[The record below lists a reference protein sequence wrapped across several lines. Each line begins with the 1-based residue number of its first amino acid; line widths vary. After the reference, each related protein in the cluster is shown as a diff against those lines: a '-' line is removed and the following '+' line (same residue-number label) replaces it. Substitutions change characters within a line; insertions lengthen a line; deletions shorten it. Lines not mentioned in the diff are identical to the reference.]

1 MPLYPA
7 FLDLNDRLVLVV
19 GGGRVAA
26 RKVAS
31 LLEAGARVRLV
42 APELAPETRAL
53 AENQRVEHLARAFEA
68 RDLAGVWLVISAT
81 DQPEVNREVADRAR
95 DRGVFAN
102 LVEQPEL
109 GSFLVPASLSRGD
122 LTLAVSTGG
131 ASPAAARR
139 LRQRLEREYGPE
151 WGPYLRLL
159 RAIRAKVVNKADCQ
173 EGNRPIF
180 YALVDSGLFEQV
192 AAANPA
198 GVEEVL
204 AEVLGP
210 GFTLADLGLTA
221 EDLAGEQS

>member
-1 MPLYPA
+1 MRVEYGFPPSTPGVSLA
-7 FLDLNDRLVLVV
+7 VV
-19 GGGRVAA
+19 SRFSGPERPPGAGGGRGTGGRAQGGLAA
-26 RKVAS
+26 GGRGPGCAWWPRSWLRKP
-31 LLEAGARVRLV
+31 
-42 APELAPETRAL
+42 APWPKTSGWSTWP
-53 AENQRVEHLARAFEA
+53 RAFEA

-173 EGNRPIF
+173 EGNPPHILRPG
-180 YALVDSGLFEQV
+180 GLRPV
-192 AAANPA
+192 RA
-198 GVEEVL
+198 G
-204 AEVLGP
+204 GRRQP
-210 GFTLADLGLTA
+210 RRG
-221 EDLAGEQS
+221 

>member
-1 MPLYPA
+1 MLLYPA
-7 FLDLNDRLVLVV
+7 FLDLGDRLVLVV

-26 RKVAS
+26 RKVNS

-53 AENQRVEHLARAFEA
+53 ADSERVEYLARGFEA
-68 RDLAGVWLVISAT
+68 HDLEGVWLVISAT
-81 DQPEVNREVADRAR
+81 DQPEVNREVADQAKAK
-95 DRGVFAN
+95 GVFVN
-102 LVEQPEL
+102 LVAQPEL
-109 GSFLVPASLSRGD
+109 GSFFVPASLRRGD

-139 LRQRLEREYGPE
+139 LRQRLERDYGPS

-159 RAIRAKVVNKADCQ
+159 RAIRARVVNKADCEQ
-173 EGNRPIF
+173 GHRPIF

-192 AAANPA
+192 AAANAA
-198 GVEEVL
+198 GVEAVL

-210 GFTLADLGLTA
+210 GFTLTDLGLTA
-221 EDLAGEQS
+221 EDLAGEEL

>member
-1 MPLYPA
+1 LPLYPA

-26 RKVAS
+26 RKLAS
-31 LLEAGARVRLV
+31 LLEAGALVRLV
-42 APELAPETRAL
+42 APDLAPETLAL
-53 AENQRVEHLARAFEA
+53 AGSQRVEHLARAFET
-68 RDLAGVWLVISAT
+68 RDLEGVWLVISAT
-81 DQPEVNREVADRAR
+81 DQPEVNREVAALAR
-95 DRGVFAN
+95 DKGVFAN

-109 GSFLVPASLSRGD
+109 GSFLVPASLRRGN

-131 ASPAAARR
+131 ASPAVARR

-159 RAIRAKVVNKADCQ
+159 SAIRARMVNRDDCDQ
-173 EGNRPIF
+173 GNRPVF
-180 YALVDSGLFEQV
+180 YALVESGLFEQV

-198 GVEEVL
+198 GVEAVL

-221 EDLAGEQS
+221 RDLACTP